1 MGRKGVK
8 NMKVTTFIILCIMAL
23 LSGITALNSKY
34 GVMQRVKKEEGK
46 EKNILEN
53 LFSPE
58 NLNAVSFNKMQTL
71 GIIVSVIV
79 FTVSVAGMIILSL
92 I

>member
-79 FTVSVAGMIILSL
+79 FTVSVAGMIILSV

>member
-1 MGRKGVK
+1 
-8 NMKVTTFIILCIMAL
+8 MAL

-53 LFSPE
+53 IFSPE

>member
-1 MGRKGVK
+1 
-8 NMKVTTFIILCIMAL
+8 MKVTTFIILCIMAL